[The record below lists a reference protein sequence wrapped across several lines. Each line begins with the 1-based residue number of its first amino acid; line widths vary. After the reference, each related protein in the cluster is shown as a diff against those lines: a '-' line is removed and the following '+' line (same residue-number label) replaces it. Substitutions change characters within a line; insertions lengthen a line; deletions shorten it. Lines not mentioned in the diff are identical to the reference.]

1 MTHCPEDPALQPLV
15 ERVFP
20 GIVDPFIGR
29 KLAPIFREAGLI
41 DIAVDFE
48 PDRLFTVIGSIDPA
62 RRQNWVE
69 QWMAGRP
76 YVAGILGSEA
86 AADALTAAF
95 LAYQDRA
102 DSCSYTALYFVRGRA
117 V

>member
-1 MTHCPEDPALQPLV
+1 
-15 ERVFP
+15 
-20 GIVDPFIGR
+20 
-29 KLAPIFREAGLI
+29 
-41 DIAVDFE
+41 
-48 PDRLFTVIGSIDPA
+48 
-62 RRQNWVE
+62 
-69 QWMAGRP
+69 MAGRP

>member
-1 MTHCPEDPALQPLV
+1 M
-15 ERVFP
+15 
-20 GIVDPFIGR
+20 
-29 KLAPIFREAGLI
+29 I

-48 PDRLFTVIGSIDPA
+48 PDRLFTAIGSIDPA

-69 QWMAGRP
+69 QWTTGRP
-76 YVAGILGSEA
+76 YVAGILRSEA

-102 DSCSYTALYFVRGRA
+102 DSCSYTALYFVRGRRLDGTPKL
-117 V
+117 